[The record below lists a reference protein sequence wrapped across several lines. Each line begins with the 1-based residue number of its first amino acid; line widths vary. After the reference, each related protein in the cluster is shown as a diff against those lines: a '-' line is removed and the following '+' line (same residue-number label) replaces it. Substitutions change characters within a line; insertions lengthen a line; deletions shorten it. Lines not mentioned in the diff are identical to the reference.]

1 MNTNTSPS
9 SGISSNKRFDLGVT
23 IRDSIFYYEDL
34 MGDQNDLPVLHN
46 QEHAQESEHDS
57 TMAMIFDEIM
67 FENQYRIQDPKR
79 EETIKALL
87 NSIESFKSDSTEE
100 ESD

>member
-9 SGISSNKRFDLGVT
+9 SGISSNKRFDLGIT

-34 MGDQNDLPVLHN
+34 MGDQNDLPVSPN
-46 QEHAQESEHDS
+46 QDFTQESEHDS
-57 TMAMIFDEIM
+57 TMAMIFDEVM

-87 NSIESFKSDSTEE
+87 NSIESFISVSTDELK
-100 ESD
+100 